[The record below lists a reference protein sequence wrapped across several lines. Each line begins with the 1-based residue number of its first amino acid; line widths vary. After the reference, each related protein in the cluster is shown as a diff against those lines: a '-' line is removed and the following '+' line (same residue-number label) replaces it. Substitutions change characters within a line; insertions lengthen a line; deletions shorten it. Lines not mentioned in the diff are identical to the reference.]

1 MPQQLPVGAR
11 EALKWEGVHNPFG
24 PNKIEVTADLR
35 HEDISCLVHASEDGI
50 CVGMRTVKLSRSPHH
65 DVEED
70 WADMCLHCEGTPVGV
85 DGHKKVVTVVSCDL
99 EIIDDSLVTIV
110 KKGSLVIDI
119 LELLLEEERLRFVVK
134 FHIVHEPGELL
145 ISKLRVVLGGGAK
158 KATSAFL
165 FLRVGFLG

>member
-1 MPQQLPVGAR
+1 MIAPSREGSNVQILCLLFRLHLFEICILLNQQRGSFLLCSA
-11 EALKWEGVHNPFG
+11 EW
-24 PNKIEVTADLR
+24 T
-35 HEDISCLVHASEDGI
+35 CDG
-50 CVGMRTVKLSRSPHH
+50 
-65 DVEED
+65 
-70 WADMCLHCEGTPVGV
+70 
-85 DGHKKVVTVVSCDL
+85 
-99 EIIDDSLVTIV
+99 SLVTIV
-110 KKGSLVIDI
+110 KKGSLVIDR